1 MTNTRVMRNVHS
13 AAVELAKSF
22 HEKKKCAR
30 KQSARRRDLTL
41 RRNSVLRSAV
51 RDDEVLLAGYV
62 VFVRGAVRVPELVV
76 LEAAHRE
83 E

>member
-1 MTNTRVMRNVHS
+1 MDILAQALIGRERHALEEERNR
-13 AAVELAKSF
+13 
-22 HEKKKCAR
+22 EKNCAR

-62 VFVRGAVRVPELVV
+62 DIVRVAVRVPELVV